1 MARETRKGKSLMDKP
16 EPMAMMGMQDT
27 GRRRKHRE
35 EKKTNKV
42 HFLFL
47 HFDIYIYIVRI
58 PRVEYLE

>member
-16 EPMAMMGMQDT
+16 EPMAMIGMQDT

-42 HFLFL
+42 HCNNGN
-47 HFDIYIYIVRI
+47 
-58 PRVEYLE
+58 